1 MITIII
7 RTGGREM
14 RMRTFFVSEIARQLD
29 VPPQLISNLF
39 YRRVLDDRLCPV
51 VSGRRL
57 IPSQYVRQIARQLR
71 ERRLIPNRGEHPSD
85 G

>member
-7 RTGGREM
+7 RTGGSEM
-14 RMRTFFVSEIARQLD
+14 RTRTFFVSEVARRLG
-29 VPPQLISNLF
+29 VPPQVISNLF
-39 YRRVLDDRLCPV
+39 YRRLLDDTLCPV

-57 IPSQYVRQIARQLR
+57 IPSQYVRQIARRLR
-71 ERRLIPNRGEHPSD
+71 ERRLIPNRGENPSN